1 MIARPIRLSRIVLRP
16 FSSILV
22 LLLSYSAISIPAQK
36 IEADQLKKA
45 IQRSE
50 SAANIL
56 SGIVNVSNKGI
67 PIELIEKAEA
77 IAVFPHVVK
86 AKLLLEQLTIGY
98 GVISRRLPGGWSQ
111 PAFYSLRGAG
121 IELNIVGGE
130 SADIVLLFMND
141 ATVNLFQKG
150 RVELK
155 GQTKAVSG
163 PVGTMTVDQS
173 KEISYANII
182 GYAVSKGQ
190 LIGVSIKSD
199 LLKGFF
205 INPDNNLNKA
215 LYGLKGRD
223 VLAGKPI
230 NAQPVPASTS
240 AFSQALTRYSS
251 R

>member
-22 LLLSYSAISIPAQK
+22 LLLSYSPISIPAQK

-50 SAANIL
+50 NAANIL
-56 SGIVNVSNKGI
+56 SGIVNVPNKGI

-86 AKLLLEQLTIGY
+86 AKLLLQQWTIGY
-98 GVISRRLPGGWSQ
+98 GVISRRLQGGWSQ
-111 PAFYSLRGAG
+111 PAFYSLRGG
-121 IELNIVGGE
+121 GVDLNMVGGE

-150 RVELK
+150 RLELK
-155 GQTKAVSG
+155 GQTKALSG
-163 PVGTMTVDQS
+163 PGGTMTVDQS
-173 KEISYANII
+173 KEISIANIV
-182 GYAVSKGQ
+182 GYALSKGQ
-190 LIGVSIKSD
+190 LAGVSIKSD
-199 LLKGFF
+199 LFKGFI

-215 LYGLKGRD
+215 LYEMKGRD

-230 NAQPVPASTS
+230 NAQSVPMGVST
-240 AFSQALTRYSS
+240 FSQTLTRYSS